1 MVDSKTRRRDTDGAM
16 DQTIECRFCTGV
28 IPAHARKCKHCGEWV
43 KDQVREQPPAGT
55 APRSEIHA
63 DSDQRVVCVH
73 CHKKMVPRIITGPPL
88 VRPSHGWT
96 PVPKKS
102 VCPFCAGTHMTFPAS
117 TGQKIAATVFIGI
130 FVVIAASIAATVV
143 GK

>member
-1 MVDSKTRRRDTDGAM
+1 M

-43 KDQVREQPPAGT
+43 KEQVREQPPGGRT
-55 APRSEIHA
+55 PGA
-63 DSDQRVVCVH
+63 DADPRVVCAH
-73 CHKKMVPRIITGPPL
+73 CQKKMVPRIITGPPL

-102 VCPFCAGTHMTFPAS
+102 VCPFCGGTHMTFPAS

-130 FVVIAASIAATVV
+130 FVAIAATVAV
-143 GK
+143 TLLGRR